1 MPVKPPAPI
10 YQSSTSSTT
19 TLVFLNPSDAGGS
32 PVNGF
37 KLYYDTLQLEDN
49 YKLIYSGMSQTVTVS
64 TTDGL

>member
-1 MPVKPPAPI
+1 
-10 YQSSTSSTT
+10 
-19 TLVFLNPSDAGGS
+19 LVFLNPSDAGGS

-37 KLYYDTLQLEDN
+37 KLYYDTLQLVDN